1 MPRRRLTFLFTDIEG
16 STRLVSEL
24 GDRFGNILA
33 VSRAIVRKAVIEH
46 GGRLVEARADESFA
60 VFPDAGHAVAAAVE
74 AQRSLAARCWGVD
87 QDVRVRMG
95 LHTGYA
101 WDDNGH
107 LIGLDVHRASR
118 ISDSGHG
125 GQILASAATVEA
137 AGIEARELG
146 EYSLHGLTQRELI
159 FQVEAEG
166 LPTEFPCLRS
176 AVPRGVSVVLADDS
190 VLVREGIARVLS
202 ENGMEVVAQA
212 GTADELLD
220 QVAEHEPA
228 VAIVDIRMPP
238 GDGDEGLR
246 AAKQIRAQ
254 HPDTGVLLL
263 SQQLEPVYAAELR
276 EGDDGGVGY
285 LLKDRVADLEKFAG
299 AVLRISEGEQVFD
312 PLLTRERVTA

>member
-1 MPRRRLTFLFTDIEG
+1 MPQQHLTFLFTDIES
-16 STRLVSEL
+16 STQLVAEL
-24 GDRFGNILA
+24 GDRFGSILA
-33 VSRAIVRKAVIEH
+33 VSRAILRKSVIEH
-46 GGRLVEARADESFA
+46 GGRVIEARADESFA

-74 AQRSLAARCWGVD
+74 AQRSLQARFSDADREVK
-87 QDVRVRMG
+87 VRMG

-101 WDDNGH
+101 WENNGH
-107 LIGLDVHRASR
+107 LIGLDVHRAAR
-118 ISDSGHG
+118 ITDAGHG

-137 AGIEARELG
+137 ARAQARELG
-146 EYSLHGLTQRELI
+146 EFSLHGLAAREQI
-159 FQVEAEG
+159 FQIEAVG
-166 LPTEFPCLRS
+166 LQTEFPCLRS

-220 QVAEHEPA
+220 HVAEHEPA

-238 GDGDEGLR
+238 GEGDEGLR
-246 AAKQIRAQ
+246 AAKEIRERF
-254 HPDTGVLLL
+254 PDTGVLLL

-276 EGDDGGVGY
+276 DGDDGGVGY

-299 AVLRISEGEQVFD
+299 AVRRISEGEQVFD
-312 PLLTRERVTA
+312 PLLTREVVAA

>member
-1 MPRRRLTFLFTDIEG
+1 MPQTHLTFLFTDIES
-16 STRLVSEL
+16 STRLVTEL
-24 GDRFGNILA
+24 GDRYGNILA
-33 VSRAIVRKAVIEH
+33 VTRAILRKAVIEH
-46 GGRLVEARADESFA
+46 GGRMVEARADESFA
-60 VFPDAGHAVAAAVE
+60 VFPEPGQAVAAAVE
-74 AQRSLAARCWGVD
+74 AQRSLQARCWDADHEVK
-87 QDVRVRMG
+87 VRMG

-101 WDDNGH
+101 WEDNDH

-118 ISDSGHG
+118 IADAGHG
-125 GQILASAATVEA
+125 GQILASATTVDA
-137 AGIEARELG
+137 AGAQARELG
-146 EYSLHGLTQRELI
+146 EFSLQGLAAREQI
-159 FQVEAEG
+159 FQIEAEG
-166 LPTEFPCLRS
+166 LPTEFPYLRS

-220 QVAEHEPA
+220 HVAEHEPA

-246 AAKQIRAQ
+246 AAKEIRERF
-254 HPDTGVLLL
+254 PDTGVLLL

-276 EGDDGGVGY
+276 DGDDGGVGY

-299 AVLRISEGEQVFD
+299 AVRRISEGEQVFD
-312 PLLTRERVTA
+312 PLLTREWVAA

>member
-1 MPRRRLTFLFTDIEG
+1 VPKKRLTFLFTDIES
-16 STRLVSEL
+16 STRLVAEL

-33 VSRAIVRKAVIEH
+33 VSRAILRKAVIEH
-46 GGRLVEARADESFA
+46 GGRMVEARADESFA
-60 VFPDAGHAVAAAVE
+60 VFPDANHAVAAAIE
-74 AQRSLAARCWGVD
+74 AQRSLSSRCWGVD

-95 LHTGYA
+95 LHTGFA

-118 ISDSGHG
+118 IADAGHG

-137 AGIEARELG
+137 TGAAARELG
-146 EYSLHGLTQRELI
+146 EYKLHGLAAREQI
-159 FQVEAEG
+159 FQLEADG
-166 LPTEFPCLRS
+166 LETEFPCLRD

-220 QVAEHEPA
+220 QVVEHGPA

-238 GDGDEGLR
+238 GEGDEGLR
-246 AAKQIRAQ
+246 AAKEIRERF
-254 HPDTGVLLL
+254 PETGVLLL

-276 EGDDGGVGY
+276 RGDDGGVGY

-299 AVLRISEGEQVFD
+299 AVRRISEGEQVFD
-312 PLLTRERVTA
+312 PLLTREQVTA